1 MSESQTLTE
10 LNNLGQS
17 VWYDN
22 IDRRLIQSGEL
33 SRIISTGIRGLTSN
47 PSIFEKAIS
56 SSDIYDSDIE
66 IMSRQGKS
74 TSEIFEALAVSDIR
88 NAAEILSNVYS
99 ETNGADGFVSLE
111 VNPHLANDTNGTV
124 EEARR
129 LFKAVNKPN
138 LMIKVPATPSGMPAI
153 KTLISEGINV
163 NVTLIF
169 STTSYSEVREAYIAG
184 LESLVNLGGD
194 CSKVSSV
201 ASFFVSRV
209 DTVVDGAL
217 ATVISDQG
225 HLTGKSAIAN
235 AKIAYRDFRESFC
248 SNRFTILNKSNA
260 RVQRPLW
267 ASTSTKNPE
276 LSDVLYVESLIGPDT
291 VTTMPDSTLAAYN
304 DHGNPSHTLTDGVV
318 EASDHLGTISS
329 LGIDLERLTEKL
341 VVDGVKQFADSYDQV
356 IKNIS
361 DKREV
366 LLVN

>member
-1 MSESQTLTE
+1 MSESGTLAK
-10 LNNLGQS
+10 LINLGQS

-22 IDRRLIQSGEL
+22 IDRKLIQNGEISGL
-33 SRIISTGIRGLTSN
+33 ISTGVRGLTSN

-56 SSDIYDSDIE
+56 SSDVYDSDIE

-74 TSEIFEALAVSDIR
+74 ASEIFESLAVSDIR
-88 NAAEILSNVYS
+88 NAAEILSSVYS

-169 STTSYSEVREAYIAG
+169 STTSYSEVREAYISG
-184 LESLVNLGGD
+184 LEARVNSGGD
-194 CSKVSSV
+194 CSDISSV

-209 DTVVDGAL
+209 DTAVDRAL
-217 ATVISDQG
+217 EVIKSDQG
-225 HLTGKSAIAN
+225 VLTGKSAIAN
-235 AKIAYRDFRESFC
+235 AKIAYRDFQESFC
-248 SNRFTILNKSNA
+248 SNRFDILSKANA

-291 VTTMPDSTLAAYN
+291 VTTMPDATLAAYN
-304 DHGNPSHTLTDGVV
+304 DHGHPRPTLKEGVN
-318 EASDHLGTISS
+318 EASDLLGTIAS
-329 LGIDLERLTEKL
+329 LGIDLEQLTEKL
-341 VVDGVKQFADSYDQV
+341 IVDGVKQFADSYDQV

-361 DKREV
+361 DKCEV